1 MQGHLVVKSS
11 VRAEGMQHVGVRDAQ
26 TDKCAARHII
36 DDLSLMTS
44 QQRHQLEEIRVQKL
58 KKKTMFIDK
67 NNSVKKLTA
76 LHDYA
81 QGGYGGAL
89 SA

>member
-44 QQRHQLEEIRVQKL
+44 
-58 KKKTMFIDK
+58 
-67 NNSVKKLTA
+67 
-76 LHDYA
+76 
-81 QGGYGGAL
+81 
-89 SA
+89 